1 MATADDSLGRVDAQ
15 KIGGDDRLGSSLI
28 ASSFR
33 ARGQSGVRSP
43 ASEASIRRAPSGAG
57 DPTLLTEAQGD
68 LWIFGYGSL
77 MWRPGFDYI
86 EQQAALLRGWRRC
99 LCVYSH
105 VHRGTRARP
114 GLVLGLDRGGACHGA
129 AFRIEARARE
139 ATVRY
144 LREREQ
150 VTSVYLERN
159 LRVALVKG
167 RIVTALT
174 YVADR
179 KHPQYAGAL
188 EREQLLR
195 LTAHAVGRSGRNAD
209 YILNTVAHLE
219 KVGVRDATL
228 EWLAERLREMQG
240 LRRDERAI
248 GPRSGRR

>member
-1 MATADDSLGRVDAQ
+1 MTVPEGPSANSSRASLRQ
-15 KIGGDDRLGSSLI
+15 PGD
-28 ASSFR
+28 
-33 ARGQSGVRSP
+33 RSP
-43 ASEASIRRAPSGAG
+43 ESQGSIRRPSRAER
-57 DPTLLTEAQGD
+57 PPSAAEVQGD

-77 MWRPGFDYI
+77 MWRPGFDFV
-86 EQQAALLRGWRRC
+86 EQQAALLRGWRRR
-99 LCVYSH
+99 LCIYSH
-105 VHRGTRARP
+105 VHRGTPKRP

-129 AFRIEARARE
+129 AFRIDASARE
-139 ATVRY
+139 PTLRY

-159 LRVALVKG
+159 LQVLLVEG

-195 LTAHAVGRSGRNAD
+195 LTAHAAGRSGRNAD

-228 EWLAERLREMQG
+228 EWLAERLRE
-240 LRRDERAI
+240 RRA
-248 GPRSGRR
+248 